1 MSFNLPAA
9 ARAYFNSDFIAK
21 ASAVLGES
29 GNGITAAL
37 DNMVP
42 ALIGELV
49 AKTSS
54 SEGAEATLSAARQT
68 NGTGILNNPGAFLDD
83 TALQE
88 KGAHLVNM
96 FLGDRMGNGLTQGAA
111 AASGIKNESAVTLL
125 GIVTPVV
132 LGVIGKEAETNN
144 LGASGISALLSNSK
158 KIINMS
164 TETGGGGHNI
174 ENTSGAAH
182 DPHHAHD
189 GHHGD
194 DNISGGVR
202 WVVPLVLLAALAF
215 LAWWLLQ
222 NRGCSKPA
230 GGHDTHGQT
239 TGGGHDDTLS
249 AKKAA
254 DDMAMPKL
262 TIDST
267 GMVSYELGKDVE
279 FILPDGTKFMAA
291 ENGFEAQLIRFIK
304 EGKIDTVNK
313 SANWL
318 NMFNVQ
324 FKSGGNEYIGKAA
337 DQVKNCGAILKAYP
351 NVKIKLGGYTDNTG
365 AADVNKRVSQQRAD
379 KVKADLLKM
388 GATAAQIVES
398 VGYGPEFPV
407 CAANDTPEC
416 KARNRRVACKVDTK

>member
-9 ARAYFNSDFIAK
+9 ARACFNSDFIAK
-21 ASAVLGES
+21 AAAVLGENGS
-29 GNGITAAL
+29 GIAAAL
-37 DNMVP
+37 NHMVP

-54 SEGAEATLSAARQT
+54 SEGAEATVSAARKT
-68 NGTGILNNPGAFLDD
+68 YGTDILNNPGAFLDNA
-83 TALQE
+83 ALQDN
-88 KGAHLVNM
+88 GARLVNM
-96 FLGDRMGNGLTQGAA
+96 FLGDRMGNGLTKGAA

-125 GIVTPVV
+125 SIVTPVV

-182 DPHHAHD
+182 DT
-189 GHHGD
+189 HHGD

-230 GGHDTHGQT
+230 AGHDEHGQAT
-239 TGGGHDDTLS
+239 GGHDDTLS
-249 AKKAA
+249 AKKSAG
-254 DDMAMPKL
+254 DMNMPKL

-279 FILPDGTKFMAA
+279 FTLPDGTKFMAA
-291 ENGFEAQLIRFIK
+291 ENGFEAQLLRFIK
-304 EGKIDTVNK
+304 DGKIDTVNK

-379 KVKADLLKM
+379 KVKTDLLKM

-416 KARNRRVACKVDTK
+416 RARNRRVACKVDTK